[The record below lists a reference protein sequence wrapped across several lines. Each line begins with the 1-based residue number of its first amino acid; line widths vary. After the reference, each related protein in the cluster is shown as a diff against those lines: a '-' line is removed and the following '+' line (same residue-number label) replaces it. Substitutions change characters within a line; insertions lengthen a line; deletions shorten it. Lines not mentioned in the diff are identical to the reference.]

1 MTFKNVCQAL
11 DCPSIWESR
20 DPRLSTQIAR
30 CAGQLASTC
39 CDMLLESDR
48 VHLLRI
54 VLGLQTKAW
63 TFGARDVPP
72 LSTDD
77 GPLDHYNRTW
87 STLQTVCTRTVELI
101 AASAAVSAGTYMAHK
116 LPEVLEAIMPMCSQL
131 GAELALLEVC
141 VRQADM
147 GRMVANQGS
156 VAVIQHVHRLMLGK
170 CAGGAEEGGDEWVM
184 VDGDEN
190 GVKSAALASHKGDAR
205 GPMLQVQVD
214 ALVFLVHLLSD
225 PSAIEPWRD
234 SLAPTVLSVLSLA
247 RQGAGAN
254 IAAQHSQIHEG
265 AAALSSASSDESRE
279 VKQDVPAKRALGPG
293 DDVCKDVVQHVSK
306 DAVPAPAITVVSV
319 GVKEVGVKETPVQPS
334 TVDGAVVCQTALEAV
349 YLALVPELS
358 AHVCSAEVVA
368 AVEALFLDALALPQ
382 GTIRQLMCLVIA
394 SCAQAVCTSAA
405 GRVGGGASFEAPHV
419 LVDALLARV
428 DDSQDE
434 VRAEALN
441 SLAALL
447 ALQLERGVVDKVRG
461 RVAGLLKE
469 EEDEQVREAAQALLA
484 SLHELAAAK

>member
-1 MTFKNVCQAL
+1 
-11 DCPSIWESR
+11 
-20 DPRLSTQIAR
+20 
-30 CAGQLASTC
+30 
-39 CDMLLESDR
+39 MLLESDR

-63 TFGARDVPP
+63 TLGARDVPP

-141 VRQADM
+141 VRQADL
-147 GRMVANQGS
+147 GTMVDNPGS
-156 VAVIQHVHRLMLGK
+156 CAVIQHVHRLMLGQG
-170 CAGGAEEGGDEWVM
+170 ARGGQEGGDEWVM
-184 VDGDEN
+184 VDGDEM
-190 GVKSAALASHKGDAR
+190 GVESAAPASHNGDAR

-234 SLAPTVLSVLSLA
+234 RLAPTVLSVLSLA
-247 RQGAGAN
+247 RQGARAN
-254 IAAQHSQIHEG
+254 IAAQHSQINEA
-265 AAALSSASSDESRE
+265 AAALSSASIDETRD
-279 VKQDVPAKRALGPG
+279 VKQDVPAKRAPGLG
-293 DDVCKDVVQHVSK
+293 DEVCKDAVQNVSK
-306 DAVPAPAITVVSV
+306 DAEPAPAITVVSV
-319 GVKEVGVKETPVQPS
+319 GVKETPEQPS
-334 TVDGAVVCQTALEAV
+334 TVDGAVVCQTALEAA

-368 AVEALFLDALALPQ
+368 AVEALVLDALALPQ

-394 SCAQAVCTSAA
+394 SCAQAVRAKAA
-405 GRVGGGASFEAPHV
+405 GGVGGGASFAAPHI
-419 LVDALLARV
+419 LADALLARV

-434 VRAEALN
+434 VRVEALN

-447 ALQLERGVVDKVRG
+447 ALQLERGIVDKVRG
-461 RVAGLLKE
+461 RVNGMLKE
-469 EEDEQVREAAQALLA
+469 EEVEQAREAAQALLA
-484 SLHELAAAK
+484 SLASLSAA